1 MHQAHKARVQ
11 AQFGA
16 SAQAYVESA
25 GHAAGPDLDL
35 LVRWGRARAPRRV
48 LDVATGGG
56 HTAGAFA
63 AFAPVVVATDLTL
76 PMLQA
81 ARGLARRRQAPVRFL
96 AADVEALPFADERFD
111 VVTCRIAAHHFP
123 AMVPALGQMARV
135 LRPGGA
141 LLLQDILGHE
151 DPDCAAFILEVERRR
166 DPSHVRSV
174 SRAEWG
180 ALLRAVGLTVVEEAV
195 VDKVRLWDDW
205 TGRTGMTPRARADL
219 ERFVR
224 EAPAACRQAFRFEL
238 ADDGRVRA
246 FTDRMLL
253 VRADKA

>member
-1 MHQAHKARVQ
+1 VAQEQKARVQ

-25 GHAAGPDLDL
+25 GHAGGPDLDL
-35 LVRWGRARAPRRV
+35 LVDWGRTGAPRRV

-56 HTAGAFA
+56 HTAVAFA

-76 PMLQA
+76 PMLHA
-81 ARGLARRRQAPVRFL
+81 ARGLARRRGASVTFL
-96 AADVEALPFADERFD
+96 AADVEALPFPDERFD
-111 VVTCRIAAHHFP
+111 AVTCRIAAHHFP
-123 AMVPALGQMARV
+123 AMVPALRQIARV

-141 LLLQDILGHE
+141 VLLQDILGHE
-151 DPDCAAFILEVERRR
+151 DPECAAFILEVEKRR
-166 DPSHVRSV
+166 DPSHVRSA

-180 ALLRAVGLTVVEEAV
+180 AVLRAVGLTVVAEAV
-195 VDKVRLWDDW
+195 VEKVRLWDDW
-205 TGRTGMTPRARADL
+205 TGRTRMTPEARADL

-224 EAPAACRQAFRFEL
+224 EAPAACRQAFGFEV